1 VRVPWDACMAALR
14 RVGPHR
20 RFHAPGTMSRLPSLW
35 HAMYVAKDLKGM
47 HCACQLLLIILCRLS
62 SQYSEV
68 CLSRFTFFRS
78 LF

>member
-1 VRVPWDACMAALR
+1 
-14 RVGPHR
+14 
-20 RFHAPGTMSRLPSLW
+20 MSRLPSLW